1 LDAVA
6 EIGREESDLGSN
18 IVVCVTEDVVEV
30 RYRGSVTVG
39 SPGRA
44 QLTDRAGGMSELIWN
59 AMVEAGWLGHT
70 AGLKPILELVI
81 RVAPADGPRRDAM
94 PRFALRP
101 GGRRRQRKGG
111 RVREDGAICQHYDG
125 PLWAVAPRVRVVE
138 GEARTDFDTFEDMLY
153 AAAVR
158 AVRAVRAGWLTADDH
173 RQAVCEVPD
182 VDIVVRVTLPPS
194 NAQVTQ

>member
-1 LDAVA
+1 
-6 EIGREESDLGSN
+6 
-18 IVVCVTEDVVEV
+18 
-30 RYRGSVTVG
+30 
-39 SPGRA
+39 
-44 QLTDRAGGMSELIWN
+44 
-59 AMVEAGWLGHT
+59 
-70 AGLKPILELVI
+70 LKPILELVI

-101 GGRRRQRKGG
+101 GGRRRQRKDG
-111 RVREDGAICQHYDG
+111 RVGEDGAICQHYDG
-125 PLWAVAPRVRVVE
+125 PLWAVAPGVRVVE

-158 AVRAVRAGWLTADDH
+158 AGWLAADDH